1 MAYLTYQEYQG
12 MNFTNLDPTDFD
24 KLVEKASALIDVQ
37 TRNFYQ
43 FNNLD
48 SDIIFRQKKFKMA
61 VAAQVE
67 YMYQANATTSL
78 EINSPQSWS
87 VDGMSVTEASRYNNT
102 GSNESPTILSDDA
115 VLFLS
120 GTGLL
125 GRGLNR

>member
-1 MAYLTYQEYQG
+1 MAYLTYEEYQG
-12 MNFTNLDPTDFD
+12 MNFTNLDPTDFE
-24 KLVEKASALIDVQ
+24 KLIEKASALIDVQ

-43 FNNLD
+43 FNDLD
-48 SDIIFRQKKFKMA
+48 SDILFRQKKFKKA
-61 VAAQVE
+61 IAAQVE
-67 YMYQANATTSL
+67 YMYQANATNSL

-125 GRGLNR
+125 YRGLG

>member
-1 MAYLTYQEYQG
+1 MAYLTHEEYQS
-12 MNFTNLDPTDFD
+12 MNFTEIEPADFF
-24 KLVEKASALIDVQ
+24 KLIEKACALIDVQ

-43 FNNLD
+43 FNDLD
-48 SDIIFRQKKFKMA
+48 SDIVFRRKKFKMA

-102 GSNESPTILSDDA
+102 GANESSTILSDDA

-125 GRGLNR
+125 YRGLG

>member
-1 MAYLTYQEYQG
+1 MAYLTYTEYQEIG
-12 MNFTNLDPTDFD
+12 YTSLTEKEFNE
-24 KLVEKASALIDVQ
+24 LVNKACDLIDVQ

-43 FNNLD
+43 FNDLE
-48 SDIIFRQKKFKMA
+48 SDVEFRKLKFKRA
-61 VAAQVE
+61 VACQIE
-67 YMYQANATTSL
+67 YMYQANATSTL

-102 GSNESPTILSDDA
+102 GANESPSILADDA
-115 VLFLS
+115 VLMLS

>member
-12 MNFTNLDPTDFD
+12 MKITNLDPTDFD
-24 KLVEKASALIDVQ
+24 KLIEKACALIDVQ

-67 YMYQANATTSL
+67 KKY
-78 EINSPQSWS
+78 
-87 VDGMSVTEASRYNNT
+87 
-102 GSNESPTILSDDA
+102 
-115 VLFLS
+115 
-120 GTGLL
+120 
-125 GRGLNR
+125 